1 MIDARLVIRGLQTE
15 EYLTRKNDEMIA
27 GSKEKIWESRYD
39 VQCLA
44 QVPSGESLSQ
54 GKVFIRRNSQ
64 EGAERKRKEKSNRK
78 VHLRGKKIGQ

>member
-1 MIDARLVIRGLQTE
+1 MPLEMIDARLVIRGLQTE

-27 GSKEKIWESRYD
+27 GSKEKIWESRYY

-54 GKVFIRRNSQ
+54 GKVFIRRIIHGREPKGN
-64 EGAERKRKEKSNRK
+64 EKRNQTGRYISE
-78 VHLRGKKIGQ
+78 